1 MGRCRHDDI
10 MPRASANV
18 CLPSPSRVRLRQS
31 YRASFPYYIL
41 SCERTRLSFLAS
53 PRPASSPGGCAPRV
67 AAWRRPLHPASPRG
81 VLPIRP
87 AHHTGDTLH
96 PECQTDSKAS
106 TANGTEI
113 MPLRYYYLEFDP
125 SKKRDAIIFV
135 MPMSSCVATRSANTK
150 MCSVCGNG
158 SCKTA
163 AQFGLRR
170 IA

>member
-1 MGRCRHDDI
+1 MMTSCHVPLRMC
-10 MPRASANV
+10 A
-18 CLPSPSRVRLRQS
+18 CLPPRVSVLGSPTVRRSLII
-31 YRASFPYYIL
+31 SFR
-41 SCERTRLSFLAS
+41 ERTRLSFLAS

-67 AAWRRPLHPASPRG
+67 AAWRRPHHPASPRG

-125 SKKRDAIIFV
+125 SKKRDAI
-135 MPMSSCVATRSANTK
+135 
-150 MCSVCGNG
+150 
-158 SCKTA
+158 
-163 AQFGLRR
+163 
-170 IA
+170 